1 MSNFQFLHT
10 AWPEIYREA
19 QEAESLT
26 LTSPKACAII
36 CRSALEKTVRWL
48 YANDPDLQ
56 EPYDTNLSSLMHERC
71 FKDILKPSMF
81 REINLIRKL
90 GNNAAHGGKAKPD
103 EALILIKHLFRFLSF
118 LAIYYAEEEPQI
130 RAFDENIIPTGKED
144 DLKLAELQHL
154 EKKLEKQNE
163 AARLKRERLEEQA
176 KEIETLKAQLVAKE
190 EEVKARKEERAKN
203 HEIEKEIPLLVS
215 EARTRKLY
223 IDQSLKGSGW
233 DKLREG
239 YELEYEVKGMPASTN
254 PSGIGYVDYVLWGD
268 DGKPLAVVEAKKTMA
283 DPRKGKQQAKL
294 YADCLEQM
302 HGQRPLIFY
311 TNGFETFLWDDQFYP
326 EREVSGFY
334 TKDELQ
340 LAVDRRKDRHDLKD
354 FKVNAAI
361 SGRYYQMEAVKR
373 VAESFSRYDSN
384 GRLSGGSRKGVLVMA
399 TGSGKTRTAISIVD
413 MLTKSRWAK
422 RVLFLADRNALVSQA
437 KRNFSELLPNLSS
450 IDLTKEKEDSGTRLV
465 FSTYPTIMNKV
476 DSVKTDDNRFY
487 GPGHFDLIIIDEA
500 HRSVYQKYG
509 AIFEYFDSLLIGLT
523 ATPKKEIDRNTYE
536 LFDIQ
541 DDNPTFAYELDQA
554 VKDGFLVPPRALDIP
569 IKFPREGIKYND
581 LSEREKKEYEEKFG
595 DPTTGEAPDEIGGE
609 ALNRWLFNTST
620 VDKALEYL
628 MENGIKVQGGD
639 KIGKT
644 IIFAKNHDHALFI
657 EKRFNM
663 MFPEHKGDFLRVI
676 DNYETK
682 AQDLLEK
689 FCDEHIEVDPQ
700 IAVSVDMMDTG
711 VDAPRVVNL
720 IFFKMVKSYTKF
732 WQMIGRGT
740 RLCPNLFGPDEDK
753 ENFLIFDLCG
763 NLEFFEEN
771 PEGLPGNAVR
781 SLTQRIFEMKLDVV
795 MAIREADNSTKV
807 ERELAEHYAASLYNQ
822 VKNFDIDRFMVK
834 AKLRYVT
841 EYSNK
846 SRWENLNKGDVLD
859 IKANLA
865 SLTLPD
871 TDDHELARR
880 FDILMLTLKLAMLTG
895 REPSKY
901 ISKVGLT
908 ARSLAKKKNI
918 PAIGAHMKLIEE
930 IQTEAFWKKAN
941 VKRLEEVRVALRDLI
956 KFLDTENKI
965 NVYTS
970 IEDEIDPALV
980 KERPVIQYGMSAKP
994 YRDRV
999 ETYIRKNK
1007 NHLTIYKLRNNEP
1020 ITSTELTELEKMLFV
1035 EEVGTKQDYVVE
1047 FGDQPLG
1054 AFIRSIVGLNVN
1066 AAKKAFAVFLKAG
1079 NLTADQMTFIDNII
1093 MFLEKNGIVE
1103 PSMLFEPPFTDVND
1117 QGLLGVFDDA
1127 EANRVISILER
1138 INSNAGV
1145 A

>member
-71 FKDILKPSMF
+71 FKDILRPSMF

-354 FKVNAAI
+354 FKVNASI

-807 ERELAEHYAASLYNQ
+807 ERELAEHYAASLCNQ

>member
-10 AWPEIYREA
+10 AWPKIFREA

-56 EPYDTNLSSLMHERC
+56 EPYDTSLSSLMHERC

-103 EALILIKHLFRFLSF
+103 EALVLIKHLFRFLSF

-130 RAFDENIIPTGKED
+130 RPFDERIIPTGKED

-163 AARLKRERLEEQA
+163 AARLKREKLEEQA
-176 KEIETLKAQLVAKE
+176 KEIEALKAQLVAQETAVKTLKE
-190 EEVKARKEERAKN
+190 DRAKD
-203 HEIEKEIPLLVS
+203 HDVEKDIPLLVS

-223 IDQSLKGSGW
+223 IDQSLKETGW

-239 YELEYEVKGMPASTN
+239 YELEYEVKGMPVSTN

-311 TNGFETFLWDDQFYP
+311 TNGFETYLWDDQFYP

-340 LAVDRRKDRHDLKD
+340 LAVDRRKDRLDLKE
-354 FKVNAAI
+354 FKLNPAI

-373 VAESFSRYDSN
+373 VAESFSRHDSN
-384 GRLSGGSRKGVLVMA
+384 GQLSGGSRKGLLVMA

-413 MLTKSRWAK
+413 MLTKCRWVK

-465 FSTYPTIMNKV
+465 FSTYPTIMNKI

-536 LFDIQ
+536 LFDIE

-554 VKDGFLVPPRALDIP
+554 VKDKFLVPPRAFDVP
-569 IKFPREGIKYND
+569 VKFPREGIKYND
-581 LSEREKKEYEEKFG
+581 LSEREKQEYEEKFG

-657 EKRFNM
+657 EERFNK

-689 FCDEHIEVDPQ
+689 FCDEHVEVYPQ

-720 IFFKMVKSYTKF
+720 VFFKMVKSYTKF
-732 WQMIGRGT
+732 LQMIGRGT
-740 RLCPNLFGPDEDK
+740 RLCPNLFGPKEDK
-753 ENFLIFDLCG
+753 KHFLIFDLCG

-771 PEGLPGNAVR
+771 PEGLSGNSAK

-795 MAIREADNSTKV
+795 MAIREADNSTEV
-807 ERELAEHYAASLYNQ
+807 ERELAEHYAESLYNQ
-822 VKNFDIDRFMVK
+822 VKNFDTDRFMVK

-841 EYSNK
+841 EYSNN
-846 SRWENLNKGDVLD
+846 SRWDNLNKGDVLD

-865 SLTLPD
+865 GLTIPD
-871 TDDHELARR
+871 KDDHELARR
-880 FDILMLTLKLAMLTG
+880 FDILLLTLKLAMLTG

-901 ISKVGLT
+901 ISRVGST

-918 PAIGAHMKLIEE
+918 PAIGAHIKLIEE

-970 IEDEIDPALV
+970 IEDEIDPAMV

-1007 NHLTIYKLRNNEP
+1007 NHLTIHKLRNNEP
-1020 ITSTELTELEKMLFV
+1020 ITATELAELEKMLFV
-1035 EEVGTKQDYVVE
+1035 EEVGTKQDFVNE
-1047 FGDQPLG
+1047 FGNQPLG
-1054 AFIRSIVGLNVN
+1054 VFIRSIVGLDLN
-1066 AAKKAFAVFLKAG
+1066 AAKEAFAVFLKAG

-1127 EANRVISILER
+1127 EANKVISILER